1 MRKCTENQYGQL
13 IEKWKI
19 EIVRDR
25 ARRRGFNDDDIKDA
39 LQDTVP
45 ALLAFHYEPARS
57 NGASER
63 TAVTALVDRR
73 LSFIQR
79 GHARRI
85 KRRER
90 YAMLMV
96 KEGCTSAAMPN
107 IAGPAALRMDVQE
120 ILARLMPREQAV
132 CAALARGETCSGIA
146 RELAVSRR
154 HLNGMI
160 RHIRAQFKSVGH

>member
-1 MRKCTENQYGQL
+1 MANRIENEYGQL
-13 IEKWKI
+13 IEKWKVD
-19 EIVRDR
+19 IVRDR
-25 ARRRGFNDDDIKDA
+25 ARLRRFGDEEINDA
-39 LQDTVP
+39 MQDVVP
-45 ALLAFHYEPARS
+45 ALLAFRYDPERS

-85 KRRER
+85 KRQER
-90 YAMLMV
+90 YAPLLE
-96 KEGCTSAAMPN
+96 KDGCTSAAMPN
-107 IAGPAALRMDVQE
+107 IAGPAALRMDVQD
-120 ILARLMPREQAV
+120 AVSRLTPREQAV
-132 CAALARGETCSGIA
+132 CAALARGETCSAIA

-160 RHIRAQFKSVGH
+160 RHIRGQFRNVGL